1 MKNLPLNHS
10 LIDREKIYM
19 ESTYNLSDY
28 MEVPMCV
35 VMLSNNNIQNDRY
48 KKVLY
53 TLHLQDYS
61 NYRVVFIDDASTDD
75 TLEATKRYAEEL
87 GFDSEKIKYKR
98 NNEQKFATYNLRY
111 AAFDFC
117 KPEEVFVIVDGDDE
131 LIGRYVFKLIS
142 SFYQK

>member
-1 MKNLPLNHS
+1 
-10 LIDREKIYM
+10 
-19 ESTYNLSDY
+19 
-28 MEVPMCV
+28 
-35 VMLSNNNIQNDRY
+35 MLKTIFYQKYDNYHI
-48 KKVLY
+48 VL
-53 TLHLQDYS
+53 
-61 NYRVVFIDDASTDD
+61 IDDASTDD